1 MINDTSLVA
10 EFINEAREHLLT
22 VEQDFLAIE
31 KGGQD
36 PETINRI
43 FRGIHTIKGS
53 SGIFGFKNIG
63 KLSHTM
69 ETMLSLM
76 RDGKL
81 EPRPPFTDVLL
92 KGTDLLNVMVDD
104 LAASDNLDIMDVLG
118 ELEALLAGQI
128 TPTVKAAMATKVAV
142 KEYDEFDIS
151 AYDLSVLPPE
161 ARFFYVISFDLQFFE
176 NKTQT
181 SPVKLIKQLLLTGT
195 ILDGVLAGADFDLS
209 VGIPTSP
216 LRYKILYATML
227 DSDLI
232 GLAVG
237 EEGTEIKPVTRPE
250 EQVRLLEQKMAK
262 IEQTPQAPQAE
273 AQPAPAPVEKTPQP
287 EATPPVT
294 PTAAVSASAESIRI
308 RLDILDR
315 LMMLAGELVL
325 VRNQQLM
332 NVDTMD
338 PTSRNIAQRLNIVTT
353 DLQETIM
360 RTRMQPIGNIFGKF
374 NRVVRDLGGKLG
386 KQMTL
391 ETSGNEVELD
401 KTILEGLTDPLTHII
416 RNSCDHGIETP
427 SEREQL
433 GKDPNGTIRI
443 RAYHEGGQM
452 NIVIT
457 DDGKGIN
464 IEAVK
469 KKVIE
474 KGLKTAE
481 EIERMSAKEQ
491 VALIFMPGLSTAQ
504 QVSDVSGRGVG
515 MDVVKTGIEKLGGTI
530 DIKTELHKGTEL
542 FLRLPLTLAIIPSL
556 LVETNGCR
564 YAIPQINLEELVCLY
579 DEDISKIECAG
590 NREVYRLRDMLLP
603 IVRMGE
609 VFKRPEP
616 FSEQTII
623 EVTESNRQQL
633 TDRLKEIKSCRDAGI
648 SSNYSVVFAVLKV
661 GHRRF
666 GLVIDRVIGTEEIV
680 VKPMHATL
688 KQLGIYAGAT
698 VLGDGSVALILD
710 ALGIARHA
718 GVEFSEQ
725 TNAESSRFNNDIST
739 KHKNLLLFRSG
750 ADEVFA
756 VETPQVKRIERV
768 TLANADHVGRRRFYT
783 LDGESTLMVHL
794 DECFSV
800 SPCQD
805 QDEMFL
811 ILPKNAKPSFG
822 ILASSLIDIGTYEV
836 DLNTESCTEPGL
848 LGSTIIRNHLTLLVD
863 TKTMIHRVMP
873 EWFSDNG
880 ANLAQVS
887 P

>member
-36 PETINRI
+36 QETINRI

-92 KGTDLLNVMVDD
+92 KGTDLLNVMLDD
-104 LAASDNLDIMDVLG
+104 LAASDNLDISDVLG
-118 ELEALLAGQI
+118 ELEALLAGKLP
-128 TPTVKAAMATKVAV
+128 PTVKAAMTTKVAV

-151 AYDLSVLPPE
+151 AYDLSLLPPE

-176 NKTQT
+176 DKTQT
-181 SPVKLIKQLLLTGT
+181 SPVKLVKQLLLTGT
-195 ILDGVLAGADFDLS
+195 ILDGVLSGADFDLS
-209 VGIPTSP
+209 AGIPNSP

-227 DSDLI
+227 DGDLI

-237 EEGTEIKPVTRPE
+237 QDGTEIKPVTRPE

-262 IEQTPQAPQAE
+262 FDQSQPAPQAQ
-273 AQPAPAPVEKTPQP
+273 AQPTATEKPAAPEAPQPTSPVAAPVST
-287 EATPPVT
+287 
-294 PTAAVSASAESIRI
+294 ESIRI

-338 PTSRNIAQRLNIVTT
+338 PTSRNISQRLNIVTT

-374 NRVVRDLGGKLG
+374 NRIVRDLGSKLG

-416 RNSCDHGIETP
+416 RNSCDHGIESP

-464 IEAVK
+464 VEAVK

-481 EIERMSAKEQ
+481 EIERMSPKEQ

-530 DIKTELHKGTEL
+530 DIKTELHQGTEL

-556 LVETNGCR
+556 LVETGGCR

-579 DEDISKIECAG
+579 DDDIAKIECAG

-603 IVRMGE
+603 IVRMSE

-616 FSEQTII
+616 FSEQNII
-623 EVTESNRQQL
+623 EVTETNRQQISE
-633 TDRLKEIKSCRDAGI
+633 RLKEIQGCRDAGI
-648 SSNYSVVFAVLKV
+648 SSNCSVVFAVLKV
-661 GHRRF
+661 GNRRF

-680 VKPMHATL
+680 VKPMHSSL

-718 GVEFSEQ
+718 GVEFSDHA
-725 TNAESSRFNNDIST
+725 NLDASRFGNDVST

-750 ADEVFA
+750 ANEVFA
-756 VETPQVKRIERV
+756 VETPQVKRIERI
-768 TLANADHVGRRRFYT
+768 TLANADQVGNRRFYT

-805 QDEMFL
+805 QEEMFL
-811 ILPKNAKPSFG
+811 ILPKNAKPAFG

-836 DLNTESCTEPGL
+836 DLNTESCTEKGL

-863 TKTMIHRVMP
+863 MKAMIQRVMP
-873 EWFSDNG
+873 EWSSDNG
-880 ANLAQVS
+880 ASLAQVAH
-887 P
+887 